1 MMFDVISSPRGK
13 LDIPAVPVSGLEQ
26 VGSPGEE
33 EESRDVVESMAS
45 MSTMAALPVTFPRG
59 FLRSSRPSI

>member
-1 MMFDVISSPRGK
+1 MRLLTPPSRGK
-13 LDIPAVPVSGLEQ
+13 LDLPAVPVPGEEQ

-45 MSTMAALPVTFPRG
+45 MSTLAALPVTFPRG